1 VEHQGQPA
9 ASRESS
15 VLAGVAHREPSVLL
29 AEPSEGSPQV
39 ALTLTEL
46 VDERPMVAPAVM
58 VLEA

>member
-1 VEHQGQPA
+1 M
-9 ASRESS
+9 
-15 VLAGVAHREPSVLL
+15 AGVAHQEPSVLL